1 MGSGGVGVR
10 ARGYSEGGGE
20 REGGGEGR
28 GEGKAR
34 QRGPCVGGGEAAGP
48 CVGGGARLG
57 DEAMQLLPERGRLEA
72 RHLALQLSQ
81 RRTQRTLAAVGACLV
96 VERPLGGQGQG

>member
-1 MGSGGVGVR
+1 MG
-10 ARGYSEGGGE
+10 EGGGE

-34 QRGPCVGGGEAAGP
+34 QRGPCVGGG
-48 CVGGGARLG
+48 ARLG
-57 DEAMQLLPERGRLEA
+57 DEAMQLLQERGRLEA